1 MHLREAFEQPK
12 PLLEQRQATQPYPVD
27 ALGNLLG
34 PAVER
39 MADVIGV
46 PCAMA
51 AQSVLAT
58 AALASQGHAN
68 VGIDGRLQP
77 LSLFFIT
84 VAASGDRKSAVDQ
97 FALQGAREWERQQWT
112 VYADKLKAY
121 RAAAVTGARSKAA
134 SKSDDGSHLELSEP
148 APPRLIT
155 TDPTIESLV
164 KNLCYGLPSMG
175 LFNDDAG
182 QFLGGTTM
190 SKENRLK
197 AITTLSKLWDGSSI
211 DRARSMDGESLR
223 AYDRRLSL
231 HLMLQPYLAS
241 PLLSDPMLRGQ
252 GILGRCLISW
262 PERLVGQRL
271 YKSIDLSRDARVLS
285 YQQRITAL
293 LQKPWSLNDDGS
305 LKPATLKLTHKAR
318 QSWIDIHNTIECQS
332 GEFGDLAGVQSFAGK
347 AAANVLRIAGV
358 LATVEADKELTEI
371 HIQRASTVMDYY
383 LSEIQRLTEQETVSR
398 LREEADRLLRWL
410 REKTWITFTLRDLN
424 RNGPRFARKSSRHTA
439 ELLAELIVT
448 RWLSS
453 NDGRIF
459 EVHHVPSQ

>member
-1 MHLREAFEQPK
+1 LIPDNTQRLRRDEVGEKLEAYGEEPMKLREAFEQPI
-12 PLLEQRQATQPYPVD
+12 PLLEQRQTTVPYPVD
-27 ALGNLLG
+27 ALGSLLG
-34 PAVER
+34 PVVER

-58 AALASQGHAN
+58 AALACQGHAN
-68 VGIDGRLQP
+68 VCMDGRLQP

-97 FALQGAREWERQQWT
+97 LALQGARDWERQQWT
-112 VYADKLKAY
+112 AYAEKLKAY
-121 RAAAVTGARSKAA
+121 RAAAVSNARLKAIA
-134 SKSDDGSHLELSEP
+134 KSNDGSHSQLSEP
-148 APPRLIT
+148 AAPRLIT

-190 SKENRLK
+190 SNDNRLK
-197 AITTLSKLWDGSSI
+197 AITTLSKLWDGSAI

-271 YKSIDLSRDARVLS
+271 LDLPL
-285 YQQRITAL
+285 
-293 LQKPWSLNDDGS
+293 P
-305 LKPATLKLTHKAR
+305 
-318 QSWIDIHNTIECQS
+318 
-332 GEFGDLAGVQSFAGK
+332 
-347 AAANVLRIAGV
+347 
-358 LATVEADKELTEI
+358 
-371 HIQRASTVMDYY
+371 
-383 LSEIQRLTEQETVSR
+383 
-398 LREEADRLLRWL
+398 DR
-410 REKTWITFTLRDLN
+410 TPT
-424 RNGPRFARKSSRHTA
+424 PR
-439 ELLAELIVT
+439 
-448 RWLSS
+448 
-453 NDGRIF
+453 
-459 EVHHVPSQ
+459 